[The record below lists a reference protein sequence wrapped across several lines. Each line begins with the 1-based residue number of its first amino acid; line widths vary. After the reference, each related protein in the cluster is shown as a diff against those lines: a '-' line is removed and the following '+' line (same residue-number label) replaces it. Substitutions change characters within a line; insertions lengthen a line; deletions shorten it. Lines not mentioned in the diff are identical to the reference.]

1 MTMQR
6 FGLFVFLMAIL
17 AITGIFS
24 VSYFES
30 EKLNIAKSE
39 WEHFNEDLELRSN
52 MYAKLREAIGYAGF
66 IHFYNDY
73 MQNGNEIDL
82 KDAQSSIKTARAIL
96 TEYGDISDNHTHEIL
111 STAERT
117 AINRLQSNFE
127 FYEASLNQII
137 TERQSNQSIRLP
149 PINYQSTE
157 DALDTIADT
166 LDNDRKQAQQM
177 FNKNITHITTGISF
191 WMPAAIAV
199 LMLTALAAVWLFSLR
214 LLKYTRQ
221 LAHTVSGLRYQH
233 DNTEIPFQDREDEI
247 GAIARALSE
256 FHYTVQRTDQIKSEF
271 LATIS
276 HELRSPMNGIL
287 GMSELLIKT
296 PLNSDQAH
304 YTRTI
309 INSGNG
315 LLNIINDI
323 LDFSK
328 IEAQKVEFDF
338 ISVNM
343 HELVDEI
350 AMLHSTHAKEK
361 SLELVSRYVPG
372 TEEYV
377 FADPLRVRQVLSNLL
392 NNAIKFTDQGFVS
405 ITVQEIQT
413 SEADPA
419 ETNLQFIVEDTGIG
433 IDPRMHSRI
442 FERFV
447 QADASTTRVFGG
459 TGLGLP
465 ICKQLVEMMKGS
477 ITLESTP
484 GKGARF
490 TVTLPF
496 QRDVKNHKSI
506 PQSPVLRSKRILIV
520 DDLPAVGDMISEVL
534 TCAGMDCTVVR
545 GGKDA
550 LELLYKAK
558 QQGKPYQLVL
568 TDYLMLGM
576 NGEMLSRKIKDDPD
590 LMQSCIIMMTAAGYN
605 STEYHLNE
613 NGFSAFIAKPIRNHE
628 LVQTLAKVW
637 ERFSSGETD
646 GVIHVDTRDSRAH
659 NRSAS
664 SLHLEGTRILLV
676 EDNRIN
682 QLYVKEVLEDMDCIV
697 TTANN
702 GEEAVALAE
711 KETFSLI
718 VMDCQMPV
726 MDGYEAARRI
736 TSLKKTGIIPDKLPI
751 IALTANA
758 MAADRQKC
766 LDAGMDDYLSKPV
779 RYRTLQEAVY
789 FWATGKKPNT
799 DYEFKTSETDSAP
812 PKQEMAPNNR
822 NSTQQKASTPL
833 INMEAAEESRKVF
846 KSNYNAMLRYYLED
860 TEKYLTEI
868 SSALS
873 NQDFVAA
880 IRPAHTIK
888 STSARMGAQYLS
900 VLAKDMEQKAIAIS
914 EGNSNDDMS
923 VDLIHMQEIFV
934 QTREEMGGMMNKMS
948 EAV

>member
-1 MTMQR
+1 MTMRR
-6 FGLFVFLMAIL
+6 FGLFVFLLAIL
-17 AITGIFS
+17 AIVGIFS

-30 EKLNIAKSE
+30 DKLNKAKSE
-39 WEHFNEDLELRSN
+39 WEHFGADLELRTS

-66 IHFYNDY
+66 IHFYNDF

-82 KDAQSSIKTARAIL
+82 KDAQASIKTATTIL
-96 TEYGDISDNHTHEIL
+96 DEYTHISDNHAHEVL
-111 STAERT
+111 PAAERT

-127 FYEASLNQII
+127 FYEASLNQLVA
-137 TERQSNQSIRLP
+137 ERQSNQSIRPL

-157 DALDTIADT
+157 DALDTIADS
-166 LDNDRKQAQQM
+166 LDADRNQAQEM
-177 FNKNITHITTGISF
+177 FNNNMTNITTGISF
-191 WMPAAIAV
+191 WMPGAIAF
-199 LMLTALAAVWLFSLR
+199 LLLAALAAVWLFSLR

-221 LAHTVSGLRYQH
+221 LAQTVDGLRYH
-233 DNTEIPFQDREDEI
+233 HNDTEIPFQEREDEI
-247 GAIARALSE
+247 GAIARALAE

-296 PLNSDQAH
+296 PLNSDQQN

-309 INSGNG
+309 INSGNA

-328 IEAQKVEFDF
+328 IEAQKVEFDL
-338 ISVNM
+338 IPMNM

-350 AMLHSTHAKEK
+350 AMLYSTHAKDK
-361 SLELVSRYVPG
+361 SLELVSRYVPR

-377 FADPLRVRQVLSNLL
+377 FADPLRVRQVLGNLL
-392 NNAIKFTDQGFVS
+392 SNAIKFTDQGFVS
-405 ITVQEIQT
+405 ITVQEMEEYYSNPT
-413 SEADPA
+413 
-419 ETNLQFIVEDTGIG
+419 ETKLQFIVEDTGIG
-433 IDPRMHSRI
+433 INPKMHQRI

-447 QADASTTRVFGG
+447 QEDASTTRLFGG

-465 ICKQLVEMMKGS
+465 ICKHLIEMMNGT
-477 ITLESTP
+477 IALESTP
-484 GKGARF
+484 GKGSRF
-490 TVTLPF
+490 TITIPLR
-496 QRDVKNHKSI
+496 RDIENQKSI
-506 PQSPVLRSKRILIV
+506 PQPAVLKGNRILVV
-520 DDLPAVGDMISEVL
+520 DDLPAVGDMISEFL
-534 TCAGMDCTVVR
+534 TSAGMNCTVAR

-558 QQGKPYQLVL
+558 QQQEPFQIVL
-568 TDYLMLGM
+568 ADYLMLGM
-576 NGEMLSRKIKDDPD
+576 NGEMLARKIKEDPA
-590 LMQSCIIMMTAAGYN
+590 LKSICIIMMTAAGYN
-605 STEYHLNE
+605 SNEYHLNE
-613 NGFSAFIAKPIRNHE
+613 NGFSAFITKPIRNLE
-628 LVQTLAKVW
+628 LIETLAKVW
-637 ERFSSGETD
+637 ERFSAGETD
-646 GVIHVDTRDSRAH
+646 GVIHIDARDNRAS
-659 NRSAS
+659 NRASAG
-664 SLHLEGTRILLV
+664 LQLNGTHILLV

-682 QLYVKEVLEDMDCIV
+682 QLYVKEVLEDMNCVV

-711 KETFSLI
+711 KQEFALI
-718 VMDCQMPV
+718 IMDCQMPV

-736 TSLKKTGIIPDKLPI
+736 TSLKKTGLITGKLPI

-758 MAADRQKC
+758 MEADRQKC

-799 DYEFKTSETDSAP
+799 DYEFKNSDQDKTVVPQNKAQPIKDNPVQSA
-812 PKQEMAPNNR
+812 
-822 NSTQQKASTPL
+822 KAPL

-846 KSNYNAMLRYYLED
+846 KNNYNTMLRYYLED
-860 TEKYLTEI
+860 TENYLKEI
-868 SSALS
+868 ASAFA
-873 NQDFVAA
+873 NQDITSA

-900 VLAKDMEQKAIAIS
+900 VLAKDMEQKAIAAS
-914 EGNSNDDMS
+914 EGNSNDDMAA
-923 VDLIHMQEIFV
+923 DLIHMQEIFT

-948 EAV
+948 GAV